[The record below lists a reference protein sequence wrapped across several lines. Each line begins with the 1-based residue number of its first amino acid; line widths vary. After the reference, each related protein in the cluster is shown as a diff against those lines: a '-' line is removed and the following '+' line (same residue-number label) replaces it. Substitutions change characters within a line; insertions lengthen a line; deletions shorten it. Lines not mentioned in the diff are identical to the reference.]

1 MRVRA
6 KDITYET
13 VADLYRYAPDTG
25 ELFRKLDDGDSLV
38 TTKHSGGYLQV
49 SILGTTIPAHRI
61 AWMLQTGKW
70 PSGVID
76 HINRNKMDNR
86 WENLR
91 DTDRRTNALNS
102 DYWEGYKP
110 TAKLPKW
117 RKHPIQL
124 ELDLR

>member
-1 MRVRA
+1 
-6 KDITYET
+6 
-13 VADLYRYAPDTG
+13 
-25 ELFRKLDDGDSLV
+25 
-38 TTKHSGGYLQV
+38 
-49 SILGTTIPAHRI
+49 
-61 AWMLQTGKW
+61 
-70 PSGVID
+70 
-76 HINRNKMDNR
+76 MDNR